1 VCGPGILG
9 LYRGQGRM
17 GLGRGR
23 VELTFWIFGYLAI
36 VFLGSWIVQWIA
48 FLAMQGYCRL
58 NLVLVKCSGA

>member
-1 VCGPGILG
+1 
-9 LYRGQGRM
+9 M

-58 NLVLVKCSGA
+58 NLVLVKCSGAYEGL